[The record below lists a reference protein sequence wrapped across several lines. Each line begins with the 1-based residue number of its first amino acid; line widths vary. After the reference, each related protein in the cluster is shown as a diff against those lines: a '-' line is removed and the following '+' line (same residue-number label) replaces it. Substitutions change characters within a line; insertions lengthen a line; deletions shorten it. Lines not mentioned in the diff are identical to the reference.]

1 MTFQATT
8 AKNPQPRMGM
18 REEKTRIF
26 FTYTDF
32 HKVSDIHAMHRT
44 LHMEGLENFEVFLM
58 AGKVGIDCRT
68 PDLMK
73 VAAIMT
79 ELDLI

>member
-1 MTFQATT
+1 MTFQPST

-18 REEKTRIF
+18 LEETTRIF
-26 FTYTDF
+26 FTYKDF
-32 HKVSDIHAMHRT
+32 HKVCDIHAMHRT

-73 VAAIMT
+73 VATILT
-79 ELDLI
+79 TLDLI